1 MKLKEAIKRVKD
13 IHYYVVNVCND
24 ISLDEEDIEAIDTVV
39 KEVEKPLPC
48 ERCKKLEYMIENGLG
63 WKDMENDISP
73 MHEL

>member
-1 MKLKEAIKRVKD
+1 MTAELKRAIGVLKD
-13 IHYYVVNVCND
+13 YRKGEFVGD
-24 ISLDEEDIEAIDTVV
+24 DEFIDAIDTVV
-39 KEVEKPLPC
+39 EALEKPLPC